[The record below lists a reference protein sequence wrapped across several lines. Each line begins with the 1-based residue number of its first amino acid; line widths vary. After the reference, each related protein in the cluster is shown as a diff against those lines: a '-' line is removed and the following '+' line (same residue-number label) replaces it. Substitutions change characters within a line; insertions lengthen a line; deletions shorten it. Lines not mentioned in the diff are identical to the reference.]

1 MNFIEDVLAGRI
13 SLPAVPKVVERV
25 LTTIRRQDASLND
38 VAQELELDPVLS
50 SRLLR
55 LANSSFFGGRRSVS
69 SVSDAVSLV
78 GLKSLQTL
86 VVACGVHAAFT
97 QVPAVNLR
105 HFWLASVLTAT
116 SARQLA
122 QRMGLPPDDAY
133 SAGLLQGV
141 GHLILCQCH
150 PEEALFGFSSVAS
163 LWGRDLAEQEISL
176 FGTSHPEVSAIW
188 VDRLGLPETVVTAI
202 AHMAGTPGANEQA
215 HTLSAVL
222 ILATSL
228 AAGASYGDSL
238 SQTLQSVDKAL
249 VSALGLND
257 YLASEDACTD
267 FGELMTVQTL

>member
-1 MNFIEDVLAGRI
+1 
-13 SLPAVPKVVERV
+13 
-25 LTTIRRQDASLND
+25 
-38 VAQELELDPVLS
+38 VAQEMELDPVLS

-122 QRMGLPPDDAY
+122 QRLGLPPEDAY

-150 PEEALFGFSSVAS
+150 PEEAIIGFSSVYS
-163 LWGRDLAEQEISL
+163 LWGRALADQENEL
-176 FGTSHPEVSAIW
+176 FGTSHPVVSAIW
-188 VDRLGLPETVVTAI
+188 VDRLGLPESVVTAI
-202 AHMAGTPGANEQA
+202 SHMVPAPGVNDETDA

-222 ILATSL
+222 TLATSL
-228 AAGASYGDSL
+228 AAGASYGDTL
-238 SQTLQSVDKAL
+238 AQTLQSVDQAL
-249 VSALGLND
+249 VHTLGLSD
-257 YLASEDACTD
+257 YLASDDANTD
-267 FGELMTVQTL
+267 FGELMTVPTL